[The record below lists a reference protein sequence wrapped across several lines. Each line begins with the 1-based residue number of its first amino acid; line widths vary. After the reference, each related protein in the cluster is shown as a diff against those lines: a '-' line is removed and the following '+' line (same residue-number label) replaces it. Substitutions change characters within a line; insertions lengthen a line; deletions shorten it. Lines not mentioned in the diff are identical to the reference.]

1 MINLRKQWVFGVKTP
16 LWFYFEVSPRAVS
29 LLLLL
34 RGWRAAG
41 ASSLLLLFRRR
52 RQGGVCF
59 ERGPERAD
67 STGKMATAGSAERP
81 GRPASAVA
89 GRSRSGSGPGARCG
103 SGSESSPPEDEVTK
117 CAACV
122 ETQPGG
128 GGGSPCGHPACP
140 LCLAR
145 RHPGN
150 KERVRRRSDP
160 ESSSGSRA
168 GRRDCD
174 SQRGRCVYCT
184 NYSSHSANLIAYQHR
199 RWLFVKLMRRW
210 KNIETSR
217 VFTAS
222 RMNFFFFF
230 FYHKFSL
237 NRRRPEELTPIQL
250 TLENIW
256 A

>member
-1 MINLRKQWVFGVKTP
+1 M
-16 LWFYFEVSPRAVS
+16 SPRAGSRRVPAPR
-29 LLLLL
+29 L
-34 RGWRAAG
+34 AG
-41 ASSLLLLFRRR
+41 CRRVLSALLLFRRRR

-59 ERGPERAD
+59 ESGPERAD

-103 SGSESSPPEDEVTK
+103 SGSGSSPPEDEVTK

-122 ETQPGG
+122 EAQPGG
-128 GGGSPCGHPACP
+128 SSPCGHPACP

-160 ESSSGSRA
+160 ESSSSSRA

-184 NYSSHSANLIAYQHR
+184 NYSSHTATSAPSLVVCSTNETREKHR
-199 RWLFVKLMRRW
+199 
-210 KNIETSR
+210 NIQSPGQR
-217 VFTAS
+217 PGQLCP
-222 RMNFFFFF
+222 
-230 FYHKFSL
+230 KFSL
-237 NRRRPEELTPIQL
+237 NRRRPGELISVCQVKL
-250 TLENIW
+250 SLIEFTLQNKSGGEPRL
-256 A
+256 AGL